1 MGSLKYL
8 NGVLT
13 IIAVLLTLNLW
24 TTWSTTPAGKSL
36 SIASPAQAMGFANP
50 DAQRQQ
56 MIGLLKKLNVQLADV
71 KKTLTNGSIH
81 VQVVKPRKK

>member
-24 TTWSTTPAGKSL
+24 TAWNTTPAGQTL
-36 SIASPAQAMGFANP
+36 SMANKAQAAGFANP
-50 DAQRQQ
+50 DAQREQ
-56 MIGLLKKLNVQLADV
+56 MIGLLKKINVEISGLQT
-71 KKTLTNGSIH
+71 TLTNGS
-81 VQVVKPRKK
+81 VKAQMIKKNGG

>member
-24 TTWSTTPAGKSL
+24 TTWNTTPAGQTL
-36 SIASPAQAMGFANP
+36 SIANQAQAAGFANP
-50 DAQRQQ
+50 DAQREE
-56 MIGLLKKLNVQLADV
+56 MIGLLKKIDQGMADMQ
-71 KKTLTNGSIH
+71 KTLTDGSVKAQMIKKNGN
-81 VQVVKPRKK
+81 